1 MLVPSELVPFEP
13 DEQVHKSRQAN
24 PRAGQPHRRDE
35 PDGACDAAYRR
46 HGCRMRYGRLLG
58 VEVVLSV
65 EAPGR
70 QIQVQKRDP
79 VHRLGREW
87 ASCTGI
93 GTTAGQ
99 CCMQRAR
106 SYLAK
111 LVHSGRKV
119 LRGRWH
125 CKGEEP
131 SKFQSVRYSALHHT
145 QGQRTVCV
153 ILCEHQNERQQGKN
167 VPHGPRH
174 ARAASSMPVQPVH
187 PRVN

>member
-1 MLVPSELVPFEP
+1 MFVPSELVPLEP

-35 PDGACDAAYRR
+35 PDGACGAAYRR

-131 SKFQSVRYSALHHT
+131 KQVSVSPLFRAT
-145 QGQRTVCV
+145 
-153 ILCEHQNERQQGKN
+153 
-167 VPHGPRH
+167 PHP
-174 ARAASSMPVQPVH
+174 RAAHSVLSYCVNIRMSVSRAKTLPLDLHMPVQLVPCQCSRSTPV
-187 PRVN
+187 